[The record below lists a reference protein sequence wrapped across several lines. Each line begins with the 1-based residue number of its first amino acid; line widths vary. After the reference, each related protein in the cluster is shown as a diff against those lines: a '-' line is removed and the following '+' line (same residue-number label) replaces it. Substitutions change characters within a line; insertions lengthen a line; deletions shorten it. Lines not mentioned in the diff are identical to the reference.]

1 MAQATYDTFNREPK
15 SKFAGS
21 NIYSRRN
28 LFSQVGLAKPNPY
41 TYTPTKYLYA
51 TSEIKVPTAFILKPI
66 PIDAWSKQS
75 NWIGFVA
82 VATDEGKTA
91 LGRRDIVVAWR
102 GSVRNVLLSLENLH
116 LIRVTN
122 VPDIVPTLPPE
133 GYYSEVGQGLVI
145 DTRFS
150 NFLKFPECY
159 DIWHSLEAHLHGV
172 AGTQGSKGGFHL
184 EVDRSIALV
193 NKMLDALK
201 DEYPVP
207 ASWWCMRNKG
217 MKRLADGSWE
227 LKDHGKD
234 DHKP

>member
-1 MAQATYDTFNREPK
+1 MYNNQFHQVLSEVKRLVDKYKDEEISITITGHSLGAALGTLCAADIVANKFNKPK
-15 SKFAGS
+15 D
-21 NIYSRRN
+21 
-28 LFSQVGLAKPNPY
+28 KPQKSCP
-41 TYTPTKYLYA
+41 
-51 TSEIKVPTAFILKPI
+51 VTAFL
-66 PIDAWSKQS
+66 
-75 NWIGFVA
+75 F
-82 VATDEGKTA
+82 
-91 LGRRDIVVAWR
+91 
-102 GSVRNVLLSLENLH
+102 GSPRVGDLNFRNVLLSLENILH

-122 VPDIVPTLPPE
+122 VPDIVPTLPTE

-159 DIWHSLEAHLHGV
+159 DTWHSLEAHLHGV

-234 DHKP
+234 DNKP